1 MPARWREALDAVVDV
16 LLPPACAACDEV
28 LPGPVALCEDCAVE
42 VLELPDDALRGVQR
56 AGRSF
61 LVARLPPVPGRRAF
75 RAGLRAVRAR
85 RVDGPGDPPLQ
96 VRRSLGAGKAAGP
109 PAGERL
115 GGGGGEDAG
124 HAGAPAAA
132 PRALPERRYDQAAL
146 LAAELSQRLGR
157 PLEVEWL
164 TRVRDTRRQ
173 VGLSEAER
181 EANVA
186 GAFAAPPQVRGQD
199 VVLVDD
205 VFTSGASAREAAG
218 ALRAAGA
225 SRVFVLTLAR
235 ARSLLRSAGV

>member
-16 LLPPACAACDEV
+16 LLPPACVACDEV
-28 LPGPVALCEDCAVE
+28 LPGPVALCEACAVE
-42 VLELPDDALRGVQR
+42 VLELPDERCAVCSEPGLFPGGQCPRCR
-56 AGRSF
+56 AG
-61 LVARLPPVPGRRAF
+61 VPFVRAF
-75 RAGLRAVRAR
+75 APFEHEGSIARAIHRFKYEDRSELGR
-85 RVDGPGDPPLQ
+85 PL
-96 VRRSLGAGKAAGP
+96 
-109 PAGERL
+109 
-115 GGGGGEDAG
+115 G
-124 HAGAPAAA
+124 HLLASASAAA
-132 PRALPERRYDQAAL
+132 VAKMPGTLVPLPLHPARFQERRYDQAAL